1 MTHDAL
7 VLGAGPSGCSA
18 ATALA
23 RAGRSVL
30 LVDRDMEPRFKIG
43 ESLLPRN
50 MPLFEQLGLMEKI
63 EAAGF
68 QKKYGALFTNEATG
82 GTRQVIFRE
91 SWSGD
96 YPSAFQVKRRDFDG
110 LLADHARAS
119 GAQVRRG
126 LRADEVIFEAGR
138 AVGARL
144 SGPTGPEEIRAKVVL
159 DATGQAALLASRLK
173 LRRPD
178 SNLRKAAL
186 YAHFEGVFRGEGER
200 AGDILLP
207 FLPDVWYWVIP
218 FSDGS
223 ASVGAVFAPKV
234 LETLSGKTPQ
244 ERLEEILARSAKMRE
259 YLAGARRLT
268 GVSAISDYSF
278 TSERYAGDG
287 WALVG
292 DAATFLDP
300 VFSTG
305 VFLGMSAGIRAAKTV
320 DAALA
325 EKGRVDATDFAE
337 YGRTTCRMVSRFR
350 PFVYGFYDPIFARMF
365 CEEAPIDAMCAAVT
379 SVLAGDV
386 ERPAL
391 AVRLLNRITLLLIG
405 LARFF
410 ERPAEQRP
418 LAAAG

>member
-1 MTHDAL
+1 MTYDAL
-7 VLGAGPSGCSA
+7 VLGAGPSGCAA

-30 LVDRDMEPRFKIG
+30 LVDRDPEPRFKIG
-43 ESLLPRN
+43 ESLLPWN
-50 MPLFEQLGLMEKI
+50 MPLFEELGVLPKI
-63 EAAGF
+63 RAAGF
-68 QKKYGALFTNEATG
+68 QPKYGAFFTNESTG

-91 SWSGD
+91 AWNAEH
-96 YPSAFQVKRRDFDG
+96 PSAYQVKRRDFDG

-119 GAQVRRG
+119 GAEVRRG
-126 LRADEVIFEAGR
+126 VRAEEVIFEGDR
-138 AVGARL
+138 AVGVRL
-144 SGPTGPEEIRAKVVL
+144 SSPAGPEDVRAKVVL

-207 FLPDVWYWVIP
+207 FLTDVWYWVIP

-223 ASVGAVFAPKV
+223 ASVGAVFDPRL
-234 LETLSGKTPQ
+234 LETLSGRTRE
-244 ERLEEILARSAKMRE
+244 ERLEELLGKSVRMRE
-259 YLAGARRLT
+259 YLASARRLT
-268 GVSAISDYSF
+268 AVSAVSDYSF

-305 VFLGMSAGIRAAKTV
+305 VFLGMSAGIRAAKVV

-325 EKGRVDATDFAE
+325 RRGRVDAADFAE
-337 YGRTTCRMVSRFR
+337 YAKTTCRMVARFR
-350 PFVYGFYDPIFARMF
+350 PFVYGYYDPVFTRMF
-365 CEEAPIDAMCAAVT
+365 CEKAPLAALEAAVT

-386 ERPAL
+386 EKPGL
-391 AVRLLNRITLLLIG
+391 PVRFFNRMTLLLFA
-405 LARFF
+405 LARRF
-410 ERPAEQRP
+410 ERPPAPRP
-418 LAAAG
+418 LSAPA